1 MIKNFI
7 VDSTCKNMRID
18 RYLKNKLGRI
28 PQSLIEKCLRSGK
41 IKLNKKNNAQ
51 KVIDIS
57 GNAGPV
63 INKTGTNI
71 KINKKKLLVIL
82 IDP

>member
-41 IKLNKKNNAQ
+41 IKLNKKKL
-51 KVIDIS
+51 KVHS
-57 GNAGPV
+57 
-63 INKTGTNI
+63 
-71 KINKKKLLVIL
+71 KLT
-82 IDP
+82 